1 MLYGADMDNR
11 PGAGRFVFLLL
22 APSKGTP
29 LKLCHSMSGMCK
41 DAFNRVRQTNYQQKK
56 EPVEKGKEGENLDR
70 RQIAWARLN
79 LVKEEEEEMDR

>member
-1 MLYGADMDNR
+1 
-11 PGAGRFVFLLL
+11 
-22 APSKGTP
+22 
-29 LKLCHSMSGMCK
+29 MSGMCK